1 LKVAGLSIEDS
12 RIRASIVSKGIGP
25 AKSLATDELTLPPN
39 PEERNTV
46 FKDALEKWKDS
57 YGISGVVVGFGLSHF
72 SHRTVELPVRSS
84 EDIKNALVFEM
95 EKYLPLEPDQ
105 YSLDFH
111 TIESTKEGS
120 NNIVLAIRK
129 EKLRWIF
136 DCLTEA
142 GLKLLGA
149 KCTALEAANELVST
163 VNISDALMVYPLDEA
178 YQIVGLRGSNPEL
191 LRVAKTREEAS
202 AGIEKLLG
210 SYGKALYVAG
220 EKSAMEFDR
229 FNPRT
234 LPVNAANL
242 VAATVTGRRQIKTD
256 FAPEEFIAPKK
267 DYYPYTLVLLCAACV
282 AIFFS
287 TTVLAYIK
295 DYRALKLVTSR
306 IEELRTETREVIES
320 ERKVSAAQE
329 NYRFLLKFKSGK
341 NMKIRILVEL
351 SGILPRNAW
360 LTSLSADEQGKL
372 EIEGFADKAADI
384 ITPLENSPLLKDVEF
399 SSPVTVKEGLERFSL
414 KMQVEQTAKESG
426 EK

>member
-1 LKVAGLSIEDS
+1 M
-12 RIRASIVSKGIGP
+12 SKGIGSV
-25 AKSLATDELTLPPN
+25 KSLATEELTLPPN
-39 PEERNTV
+39 LDERNTV

-72 SHRTVELPVRSS
+72 SHHTVELPVRSR

-111 TIESTKEGS
+111 TLESSKEGS
-120 NNIVLAIRK
+120 KNIVLAIRK

-136 DCLTEA
+136 DCLTET

-149 KCTALEAANELVST
+149 KCIALEAANELVSS
-163 VNISDALMVYPLDEA
+163 VNISDALMVYPLNEV

-191 LRVAKTREEAS
+191 LRVAKSREEAL
-202 AGIEKLLG
+202 ACIEQLLE
-210 SYGKALYVAG
+210 SYGKELYIAG
-220 EKSAMEFDR
+220 EKSAMDFDR

-234 LPVNAANL
+234 LPVNSASL
-242 VAATVTGRRQIKTD
+242 VATTVSSRRQLKTD
-256 FAPEEFIAPKK
+256 FAPEEFITPKK
-267 DYYPYTLVLLCAACV
+267 DYYPYALVLLCAICV

-287 TTVLAYIK
+287 TSVLAYIK
-295 DYRALKLVTSR
+295 DYRALKFVDRR
-306 IEELRTETREVIES
+306 IEELRSETREVIES
-320 ERKVSAAQE
+320 ERKVSSAQE
-329 NYRFLLKFKSGK
+329 NLRFLAKFKSGK

-351 SGILPRNAW
+351 SGILPKNAW

-384 ITPLENSPLLKDVEF
+384 IPPLENSPMFKDVEF
-399 SSPVTVKEGLERFSL
+399 SSPVTMREGLERFSL
-414 KMQVEQTAKESG
+414 KMLIEQPAKEN
-426 EK
+426 